1 MLSTADGPVTI
12 RRSRDDDA
20 SQLRRL
26 AELDSARVPSGVM
39 LVAEVD
45 GDLRAAVALDAGTVI
60 ADPFHH
66 TRHLVSLLEVT
77 RREQAAAVRHR
88 APSRHSALSSRV
100 GHLLHAR
107 GHAHFA

>member
-12 RRSRDDDA
+12 RRSGDDDA

-60 ADPFHH
+60 ADPFQH
-66 TRHLVSLLEVT
+66 TRHLVSLLEAT
-77 RREQAAAVRHR
+77 RREQTALARHT
-88 APSRHSALSSRV
+88 APRRHSPFTARI
-100 GHLLHAR
+100 GQLLHVR
-107 GHAHFA
+107 SHAHPA